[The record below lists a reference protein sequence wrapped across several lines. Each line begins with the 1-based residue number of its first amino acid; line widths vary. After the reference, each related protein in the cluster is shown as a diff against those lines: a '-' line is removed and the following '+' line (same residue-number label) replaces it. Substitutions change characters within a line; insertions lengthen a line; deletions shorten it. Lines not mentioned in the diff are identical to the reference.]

1 MKKFFAILTAI
12 FMLMTVAG
20 CGEQSGGGGV
30 KSDKKLIGI
39 TLPDQTVRRWI
50 KDGDH
55 MKEIL
60 ESKGYTV
67 DLKYAENNID
77 MQISQIDKMI
87 EHGAKCIVV
96 SAVDSTKLLNVLAK
110 AKKNNIHV
118 IAYDRLLMDTD
129 AVSYYATFDNKGVG
143 ILMAQYVEDKLGLA
157 EGKGPYNIEFFAG
170 SHDDNNAHFV
180 NSGVF
185 EVLQPYIDK
194 GQLVVPSGQTDF
206 DLICTLRWSQ
216 EVAQKR
222 MDNILTE
229 YYSDG
234 KKVDAVIV
242 PNDRIGYGIGNSLEN
257 AGYQVGENW
266 PIITGQDAELQAARY
281 ILAGRQAMTVFKD
294 TRVLAE
300 KCVEM
305 IEAVLNGTEPE
316 INDTTSFDNHKFVV
330 PTYLCTP
337 IVLDKTNVKEELT
350 GSGYYTEAAL
360 ESNAN

>member
-1 MKKFFAILTAI
+1 MKKILAIFAAM
-12 FMLMTVAG
+12 FMLMIAAG
-20 CGEQSGGGGV
+20 CGENSSVGG
-30 KSDKKLIGI
+30 KSDSNLIGV

-55 MKEIL
+55 MKKKLAE
-60 ESKGYTV
+60 KGYTV
-67 DLKYAENNID
+67 DLEYAENNID
-77 MQISQIDKMI
+77 MQISQIDNMI

-110 AKKNNIHV
+110 AKKKNIPV

-143 ILMAQYVEDKLGLA
+143 ILMAQYIEDKLGLA

-170 SHDDNNAHFV
+170 SHDDNNAYFV

-222 MDNILTE
+222 MDNILAE
-229 YYSDG
+229 YYHDG
-234 KKVDAVIV
+234 KKVDAVIA
-242 PNDRIGYGIGNSLEN
+242 PNDRVGYGIGNALEA
-257 AGYQVGENW
+257 AGYKVGENW
-266 PIITGQDAELQAARY
+266 PLITGQDAELQAARY

-300 KCVEM
+300 KCVEI

-316 INDTTSFDNHKFVV
+316 INDTTSFDNHKLVV
-330 PTYLCTP
+330 PAYLCTP
-337 IVLDKTNVKEELT
+337 VVLDKTNVKEELVN
-350 GSGYYTEAAL
+350 SGYYTEAAL

>member
-12 FMLMTVAG
+12 LMLTFVAG
-20 CGEQSGGGGV
+20 CGENSGDGH
-30 KSDKKLIGI
+30 SSSNLIGI

-55 MKEIL
+55 MKEVL
-60 ESKGYTV
+60 EAKGYSV
-67 DLKYAENNID
+67 DLEYAENNID

-87 EHGAKCIVV
+87 KHGAKCIVV
-96 SAVDSTKLLNVLAK
+96 SAVDSTKLLDVLDK
-110 AKKNNIHV
+110 AKKNNIPV

-143 ILMAQYVEDKLGLA
+143 ILMAQYVEEKLGLA

-170 SHDDNNAHFV
+170 SHDDNNAHFL
-180 NSGVF
+180 NSGIF

-194 GQLVVPSGQTDF
+194 GQLVVQSGQTDF

-222 MDNILTE
+222 MDNILSA

-242 PNDRIGYGIGNSLEN
+242 PNDRIGYGIANALEN
-257 AGYQVGENW
+257 AGYKVGENW

-281 ILAGRQAMTVFKD
+281 ILADRQAMTVFKD

-300 KCVEM
+300 KSVEM
-305 IEAVLNGTEPE
+305 IEAVINGNEPE
-316 INDTTSFDNHKFVV
+316 INDTTSCDNHIFVV
-330 PTYLCTP
+330 PSYLCTP
-337 IVLDKTNVKEELT
+337 VVLDKTNLKEVLV
-350 GSGYYTEAAL
+350 GSGYYTEAAI

>member
-1 MKKFFAILTAI
+1 MKKFFAVLTAI
-12 FMLMTVAG
+12 FMLMLAAG
-20 CGEQSGGGGV
+20 CGEDSGGGH
-30 KSDKKLIGI
+30 SSTNLIGI

-50 KDGDH
+50 KDGDR

-60 ESKGYTV
+60 ESKGYKV

-77 MQISQIDKMI
+77 MQVSQIDNMI
-87 EHGAKCIVV
+87 KHGAKCIVV

-110 AKKNNIHV
+110 AKKNNIPV

-143 ILMAQYVEDKLGLA
+143 ILMAQYVEEKLGLA

-170 SHDDNNAHFV
+170 SHDDNNSHFI

-194 GQLVVPSGQTDF
+194 GQLVVQSGQTDF

-222 MDNILTE
+222 MDHILAE
-229 YYSDG
+229 YYADG

-242 PNDRIGYGIGNSLEN
+242 PNDRIGYGIGNALEN
-257 AGYQVGENW
+257 AGYKVGENW

-281 ILAGRQAMTVFKD
+281 ILSGRQAMTVFKD
-294 TRVLAE
+294 TRILAE
-300 KCVEM
+300 KSVEM
-305 IEAVLNGTEPE
+305 IEAVINGTEPE
-316 INDTTSFDNHKFVV
+316 VNDTTSFDNHKLVV
-330 PTYLCTP
+330 PAYLCTP
-337 IVLDKTNVKEELT
+337 VVLDKANVKEVLVN
-350 GSGYYTEAAL
+350 SGYYTEAAI

>member
-1 MKKFFAILTAI
+1 MKKFLAMLTAI
-12 FMLMTVAG
+12 FFLMSAAG
-20 CGEQSGGGGV
+20 CGENSGGSH
-30 KSDKKLIGI
+30 SDKNLIGI

-50 KDGDH
+50 KDGDNI
-55 MKEIL
+55 KKKL
-60 ESKGYTV
+60 EAKGYKV
-67 DLKYAENNID
+67 YLDYAENNID
-77 MQISQIDKMI
+77 MQISQIDKMM
-87 EHGAKCIVV
+87 EHGARCIVV
-96 SAVDSTKLLNVLAK
+96 SAVDSTKLLSVLDK
-110 AKKNNIHV
+110 AKKNNIPV

-143 ILMAQYVEDKLGLA
+143 ILMAQYVEEKLGLA

-194 GQLVVPSGQTDF
+194 GQLIVQSGQTDF

-222 MDNILTE
+222 MTHILE
-229 YYSDG
+229 DYYKDG

-242 PNDRIGYGIGNSLEN
+242 PNDRIGYGIANALES
-257 AGYQVGENW
+257 AGYKVGENW
-266 PIITGQDAELQAARY
+266 PLITGQDAELQAARY

-294 TRVLAE
+294 TRVLSE

-316 INDTTSFDNHKFVV
+316 INDTTSCDNHKFVV
-330 PTYLCTP
+330 PAYLCTP
-337 IVLDKTNVKEELT
+337 VAVDKSSVRAILV
-350 GSGYYTEAAL
+350 GSGYYTDEELDSRAD
-360 ESNAN
+360 